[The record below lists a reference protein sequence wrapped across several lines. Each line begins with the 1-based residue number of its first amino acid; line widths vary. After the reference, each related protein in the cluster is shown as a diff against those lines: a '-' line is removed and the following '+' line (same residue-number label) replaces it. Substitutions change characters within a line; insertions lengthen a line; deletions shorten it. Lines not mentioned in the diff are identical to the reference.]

1 MSLPRLVPNSPDLA
15 RLVNEGYAVRI
26 ESGHL
31 VVEDVPF
38 VATGKQVRRGAMIC
52 PLDLIVDR
60 TAKPA
65 NHVMW
70 FAGGVPCDKHGAELN
85 GMIHQ
90 RGHLNLAPGLAADCS
105 FSMKPSPDGYANFY
119 DKVVT
124 YVNLVAGHAQAVE
137 PEVTAM
143 TFRPLAADDGDSV
156 FRYLDTA
163 SSRAGITAHTEKL
176 ALPKVAI
183 VGLGGTGGY
192 LLDFLAKLPIGEL
205 HLYDGDVFATHNA
218 FRAPGAASIDELRE
232 GLAKVDYYARRYD
245 PMRRA
250 IIPHPVYV
258 TQDNVDELLAMDF
271 VFLAMDSGEDKKV
284 IADRLSASPVP
295 FIDTGIGLLNG
306 VDGLGGLVRVTTS
319 LPGHRDHVVKGD
331 LISYADGGGDE
342 YESNIQVAELN
353 ATAAA
358 SAVIAFKK
366 QYLFYR
372 NEGRELH
379 SLYSVAGN
387 YIGNAYATDPDAA
400 P

>member
-1 MSLPRLVPNSPDLA
+1 MSLPRLVRSSPDLA

-38 VATGKQVRRGAMIC
+38 VTAGKQVRRGAMIC
-52 PLDLIVDR
+52 PLDLIGDL

-70 FAGGVPCDKHGAELN
+70 FAGGVPCDKHGAELD

-90 RGHLNLAPGLAADCS
+90 RGHLDLAPGLAADCS
-105 FSMKPSPDGYANFY
+105 FSMKPSPAGYANFY

-137 PEVTAM
+137 PGATAM
-143 TFRPLAADDGDSV
+143 TFRPIAADDGESV

-163 SSRAGITAHTEKL
+163 SSRAGITAHTGRL
-176 ALPKVAI
+176 ALSRVAV

-218 FRAPGAASIDELRE
+218 FRAPGAASIEELRE

-271 VFLAMDSGEDKKV
+271 VFLAMDSGDDKKV
-284 IADRLSASPVP
+284 IVDRLSASPVA
-295 FIDTGIGLLNG
+295 FIDTGIGLLSSPA
-306 VDGLGGLVRVTTS
+306 GLGGLVRVTTS
-319 LPGHRDHVVKGD
+319 LPGHRGHLDEGR
-331 LISYADGGGDE
+331 LISYAEGGGDE

-353 ATAAA
+353 AQAAVG
-358 SAVIAFKK
+358 AVIAFKK
-366 QYLFYR
+366 HYLFYR
-372 NEGRELH
+372 NDGRELH

-387 YIGNAYATDPDAA
+387 YIVNAYPAGPDTA